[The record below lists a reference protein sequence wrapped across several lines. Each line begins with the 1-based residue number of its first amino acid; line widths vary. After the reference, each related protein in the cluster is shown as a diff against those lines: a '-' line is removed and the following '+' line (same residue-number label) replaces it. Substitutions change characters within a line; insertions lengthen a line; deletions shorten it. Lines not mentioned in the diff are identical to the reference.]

1 MLNGCFMLCV
11 QRVFEMDPHLYVG
24 LGGLGTDVQTLEQ
37 RLRFRKNMYEL
48 RESRKIAPRT
58 LAQVL
63 SNLLY
68 EHRYDAS

>member
-1 MLNGCFMLCV
+1 
-11 QRVFEMDPHLYVG
+11 MDPHLYIG

-37 RLRFRKNMYEL
+37 RLRFRKNLYEL
-48 RESRKIAPRT
+48 REGRKIAPRT

-68 EHRYDAS
+68 EHR